1 MKNLNILLAASAI
14 SLIACDHP
22 MSLHTK
28 VNEDGSLDKTI
39 MMDKTEADKADANIF
54 GIGEK
59 NDWKVVKSQ
68 SPDSTT
74 KSDKDNKY
82 KFEFSRHFESADKMN
97 EVLDRNV
104 DTLFQ
109 VHSKFEKKF
118 RWFYTYIRYS
128 ETIRPINRFKN
139 ISPKDYFNPED
150 SLFIKRLPA
159 EGKPISKADSV
170 SLILLNQKIS
180 DHYANMGIFNELF
193 PVLEQVVRKH
203 NPDKKWIDT
212 LYKNRER
219 IYELINK
226 DQGDFS
232 SAKKIADTLH
242 IPLPKIADKDFESLS
257 KEFNSRLNFMSFAR
271 DGKYAISFDMPWA
284 IVNTNADSVA
294 ANCALWKPVM
304 HKFAFSNYE
313 MYAESR
319 KLNLWAVI
327 VSVIVIGVTVFVLRK
342 K

>member
-1 MKNLNILLAASAI
+1 MKNWIILLAASAV
-14 SLIACDHP
+14 SLTACDHP
-22 MSLHTK
+22 MSFHTK

-39 MMDKTEADKADANIF
+39 VMDKTEKEKADVNIF
-54 GIGEK
+54 GINDK
-59 NDWKVVKSQ
+59 SDWKVKKTESV
-68 SPDSTT
+68 DSST

-82 KFEFSRHFESADKMN
+82 RIEFERHFENAERMN

-128 ETIRPINRFKN
+128 ETIRPINRFKKVF
-139 ISPKDYFNPED
+139 PKDYFTIED

-159 EGKPISKADSV
+159 EGKTISKADSV
-170 SLILLNQKIS
+170 GLILLNEKIS
-180 DHYANMGIFNELF
+180 NHYTNMGIFNELF
-193 PVLEQVVRKH
+193 PVLEQVVKKY

-226 DQGDFS
+226 DQGQFS
-232 SAKKIADTLH
+232 HVKKIADTLR
-242 IPLPKIADKDFESLS
+242 IPLPKEADQDFESLS
-257 KEFNSRLNFMSFAR
+257 KEFNTRLNFMSFAR
-271 DGKYAISFDMPWA
+271 DGKYVISFDMPW
-284 IVNTNADSVA
+284 TLTSSNADSVA
-294 ANCALWKPVM
+294 ANYVLWKPVM

-319 KLNLWAVI
+319 KINLWAVI
-327 VSVIVIGVTVFVLRK
+327 VSMIVIALTVFALRK

>member
-22 MSLHTK
+22 MSFHTK

-39 MMDKTEADKADANIF
+39 IMDKAEKEKTGVNIF
-54 GIGEK
+54 EISEK
-59 NDWKVVKSQ
+59 NSWKVTRIETL
-68 SPDSTT
+68 DSTT

-82 KFEFSRHFESADKMN
+82 RFEFKRHFDSADKMN

-118 RWFYTYIRYS
+118 RWFYTYIHYS
-128 ETIRPINRFKN
+128 ETIRPINRFKK
-139 ISPKDYFNPED
+139 ISPKDYFTIED

-170 SLILLNQKIS
+170 ALILLNQKIA
-180 DHYANMGIFNELF
+180 DHFTNMAIFNEVF
-193 PVLEQVVRKH
+193 PLLEHVVRKY

-212 LYKNRER
+212 LYKKREH
-219 IYELINK
+219 IYEIINK
-226 DQGDFS
+226 DKDDFS
-232 SAKKIADTLH
+232 NIAKELH
-242 IPLPKIADKDFESLS
+242 IPLVNESEKYFEIILK
-257 KEFNSRLNFMSFAR
+257 KELQPRLGFMSFAR
-271 DGKYAISFDMPWA
+271 DGKYSISFDMPWA
-284 IVNTNADSVA
+284 ITNTNADSVA
-294 ANCALWKPVM
+294 ANYALWKPVM

-319 KLNLWAVI
+319 RLNLWAVM
-327 VSVIVIGVTVFVLRK
+327 VSVMVIGVTVFVLRK

>member
-1 MKNLNILLAASAI
+1 MKKLNIILAAFAI
-14 SLIACDHP
+14 SLISCDHP
-22 MSLHTK
+22 MSFHTK

-39 MMDKTEADKADANIF
+39 VMETEKEKSDLNIF
-54 GIGEK
+54 GINEK
-59 NDWKVVKSQ
+59 SNWKVTKTKSV
-68 SPDSTT
+68 DSTT
-74 KSDKDNKY
+74 KSNKDNNY
-82 KFEFSRHFESADKMN
+82 RFEFSRHFESAEKMN

-128 ETIRPINRFKN
+128 ETIRPINRFKKVFP
-139 ISPKDYFNPED
+139 SDYFTTED

-159 EGKPISKADSV
+159 EGKAISKADSV
-170 SLILLNQKIS
+170 SLILLNEKIS
-180 DHYANMGIFNELF
+180 NHYTNMGIFNELF
-193 PVLEQVVRKH
+193 PVLEQVVRKY

-212 LYKNRER
+212 LYKKREH

-232 SAKKIADTLH
+232 PKKIADELH
-242 IPLPKIADKDFESLS
+242 IPLPKEADNDFESLS
-257 KEFNSRLNFMSFAR
+257 KEFNSRMDFMSFAR
-271 DGKYAISFDMPWA
+271 DGKYSISFDMPWT
-284 IVNTNADSVA
+284 ITSTNADSVA
-294 ANCALWKPVM
+294 VNHALWNPVM

-319 KLNLWAVI
+319 KLNIWAVI
-327 VSVIVIGVTVFVLRK
+327 VSVIIIGATVFVLSKRD
-342 K
+342 